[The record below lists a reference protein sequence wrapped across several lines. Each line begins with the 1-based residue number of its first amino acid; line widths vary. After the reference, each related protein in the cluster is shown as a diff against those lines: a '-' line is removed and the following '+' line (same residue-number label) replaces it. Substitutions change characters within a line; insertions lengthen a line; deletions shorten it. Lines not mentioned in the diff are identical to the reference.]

1 MSSLNCLTNRK
12 LLVTASLLGVTV
24 ISHLSISG
32 ALLQAISVDPNVSD
46 ACKHIFVND
55 IEVFYATNL

>member
-1 MSSLNCLTNRK
+1 MSVLNCLTKRK
-12 LLVTASLLGVTV
+12 LLVTVSLLGVSV

-55 IEVFYATNL
+55 TEVLYAINL